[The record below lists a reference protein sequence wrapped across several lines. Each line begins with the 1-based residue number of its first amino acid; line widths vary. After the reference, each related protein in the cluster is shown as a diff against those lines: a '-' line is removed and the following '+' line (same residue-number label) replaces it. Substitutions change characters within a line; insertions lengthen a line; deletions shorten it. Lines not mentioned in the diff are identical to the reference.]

1 MTRDK
6 SDGKYYLCFDL
17 NSAAELN
24 DGQIMSTAMVIYHE
38 MGHASAIS
46 KDEASYDKRVAATDN
61 QYGNAE
67 EKNNITT
74 IENPKAKELG
84 EPIRQDHSMKQY
96 IPVDDVTYH
105 KTH

>member
-1 MTRDK
+1 M
-6 SDGKYYLCFDL
+6 CFDL

-67 EKNNITT
+67 EKI
-74 IENPKAKELG
+74 ISQLLRIPKPKN
-84 EPIRQDHSMKQY
+84 
-96 IPVDDVTYH
+96 
-105 KTH
+105 